1 MKPFVIDIVR
11 PRPEGDLLIEIQTGS
26 FAAMGKKLDHVLSEY
41 ELVLVHPIAVVTTLH
56 KGDAKPRKSPVKGS
70 IYGIFD
76 ELVSV
81 PTLLD
86 HPNFSLEVVLV
97 NVDKIQKPDPSMRR
111 RRGGWRT
118 TDRRLTEIVGVERY
132 SSVADLCE
140 LLPASLPPN
149 FNTADIAELGG
160 VSRDVAQKMAY
171 CFKAAGVFEL
181 IDRRKAGYV
190 YMMGEHPV
198 NDPFRN
204 NH

>member
-1 MKPFVIDIVR
+1 MPIKPFVIDIVR
-11 PRPEGDLLIEIQTGS
+11 PRPEGDLLIEIQTSS

-41 ELVLVHPIAVVTTLH
+41 EVVLVHPIAVTTTLH
-56 KGDAKPRKSPVKGS
+56 KGDAKPRKSPIKGS

-97 NVDKIQKPDPSMRR
+97 HIDKIQKADPTLRR

-118 TDRRLTEIVGVERY
+118 TDRRLTGIAGVERY
-132 SSVADLCE
+132 NSVMELCE
-140 LLPASLPPN
+140 LLPTGLPEN
-149 FNTADIAELGG
+149 FTTADIAELGG

-171 CFKAAGVFEL
+171 CFRAAGVFEL
-181 IDRRKAGYV
+181 IDRKKAGYV
-190 YMMGEHPV
+190 YKMML
-198 NDPFRN
+198 NIR
-204 NH
+204 